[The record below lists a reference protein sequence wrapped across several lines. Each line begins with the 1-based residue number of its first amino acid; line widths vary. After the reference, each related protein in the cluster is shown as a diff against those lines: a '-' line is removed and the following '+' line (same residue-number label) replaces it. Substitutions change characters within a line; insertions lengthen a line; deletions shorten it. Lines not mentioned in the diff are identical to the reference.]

1 MNAPQN
7 ETALSG
13 GSLRA
18 AHRFS
23 TPLVSILG
31 PALGGAFLIPHPW
44 LGALLW
50 LGLFQNLR
58 FAAFA
63 LFGTVLAEGILR
75 LFQIR
80 DNSAAEG
87 NLKANALL
95 SSVVAA
101 WLTEFAGLAVEAQIL
116 VVASTVIAT
125 TVLATA
131 MLRTLLRAS
140 LPPLVVSYCLVSV
153 FLFAIFPHW
162 TLSAMAAMQWWPVP
176 ETPQQWL
183 VTYFR
188 TLGALLFSPTLGI
201 GMIIALAILLWS
213 RLAFLAGT
221 IGWIAGIV
229 TAVQL
234 NQQGVLFYWMPTAY
248 NSFLAGAALGA
259 VFFVPSRISL
269 ALAALG
275 GASAALLAAGLQHL
289 SPYTAFGYLPLAS
302 ALTIWVALSA
312 LGSAESY
319 LVRRNHSLHEPSES
333 AWQQLDYWS
342 RRSGGNGPFV
352 IVPLCGRSRIA
363 QGEDGTLSHAGPWR
377 HALDFQP
384 IAVAEPGPFDGLVMA
399 PASGF
404 VERVQDG
411 IADNPIGI
419 CNYAQNWGNYVT
431 IRLDQG
437 GWALLAHL
445 QQGSIRVVPGSR
457 VEAGAFI
464 ARLGNSG
471 RSPAPHVHLQ
481 CQTGGEPSAPTLPFR
496 LANFLSAPDAEQ
508 PFLHWHSAGLPS
520 QGTLVSPAPA
530 NPAAQAL
537 LASAAPGVAVWSIET
552 EGQLPRQVLRR
563 QGDTERV
570 RITLDTAGQHLL
582 RGERG
587 GALVVQLAA
596 DAWRVAE
603 LQRDCQPLLWLLAL
617 AVPTVPYAAGP
628 GMKWDDLTPLLSSRL
643 PADLA
648 LFLAPYRSKPFVRSR
663 CHCTAAPD
671 GEGRGLAVVS
681 ETTSALPW
689 LPSRLH
695 CRLDRL
701 CGPVYL
707 QAEFPHGR
715 ITYTLIS
722 FEPGLPFDY

>member
-95 SSVVAA
+95 SSVAAA

-153 FLFAIFPHW
+153 FLLAIFPHW

-319 LVRRNHSLHEPSES
+319 LVRRNHSLHEPPEN

-445 QQGSIRVVPGSR
+445 QQGR
-457 VEAGAFI
+457 
-464 ARLGNSG
+464 SG
-471 RSPAPHVHLQ
+471 
-481 CQTGGEPSAPTLPFR
+481 
-496 LANFLSAPDAEQ
+496 
-508 PFLHWHSAGLPS
+508 
-520 QGTLVSPAPA
+520 
-530 NPAAQAL
+530 
-537 LASAAPGVAVWSIET
+537 
-552 EGQLPRQVLRR
+552 
-563 QGDTERV
+563 
-570 RITLDTAGQHLL
+570 
-582 RGERG
+582 
-587 GALVVQLAA
+587 
-596 DAWRVAE
+596 
-603 LQRDCQPLLWLLAL
+603 
-617 AVPTVPYAAGP
+617 
-628 GMKWDDLTPLLSSRL
+628 
-643 PADLA
+643 
-648 LFLAPYRSKPFVRSR
+648 
-663 CHCTAAPD
+663 
-671 GEGRGLAVVS
+671 
-681 ETTSALPW
+681 
-689 LPSRLH
+689 
-695 CRLDRL
+695 
-701 CGPVYL
+701 
-707 QAEFPHGR
+707 
-715 ITYTLIS
+715 
-722 FEPGLPFDY
+722 